1 MFAFYNWSGYIE
13 PLFQKHSQDI
23 QFTVDQ
29 ETWQYHFTNQQISW
43 KYVSDSLIPLSW
55 NSCKPCY
62 SSDSSDLSMEESS
75 KYYTS
80 KINEEMHLPEMW
92 KQLETFY

>member
-1 MFAFYNWSGYIE
+1 
-13 PLFQKHSQDI
+13 
-23 QFTVDQ
+23 
-29 ETWQYHFTNQQISW
+29 
-43 KYVSDSLIPLSW
+43 
-55 NSCKPCY
+55 
-62 SSDSSDLSMEESS
+62 MEESS